1 MSASGNS
8 PGNTSENQAGLNIDP
23 FVVSLDESLHT
34 LVGNINILDAVK
46 PLNYHEQKS
55 QFFANRYSNG
65 PDFSY
70 KTNAIDPFLLK
81 RGLYNLPLEQLQD
94 DDLYQLYKA
103 AVDSYVDKID
113 QYQSIGTQQF
123 LYNSLRYYGEPCDK
137 DIRNARFIL
146 HLPEQGPEDKS
157 NLLDAHAIKAVL
169 DEMIAK
175 ENYSCEMLFDDTM
188 IANALVSG
196 KRVRINNNAR
206 MSHTETQAL
215 AHHELG
221 VHLVTSLNAGMQ
233 PLRILSVGCPLNTTT
248 QEGMAILSE
257 HLSGNLTI
265 KRLKVL
271 ALRVLAV
278 KSMIEDK
285 NFRTTFL
292 MLKEDFHTDDEL
304 AFTITARVYRGG
316 GLAKDFLYL
325 KGLRL
330 MLNAYEHEPDF
341 NNLLTG
347 KTSLDF
353 LPIITRLINK
363 QFLIA
368 PQFIT
373 PAFKAPV
380 LNDAIGTFVT
390 HAIR

>member
-1 MSASGNS
+1 
-8 PGNTSENQAGLNIDP
+8 
-23 FVVSLDESLHT
+23 
-34 LVGNINILDAVK
+34 
-46 PLNYHEQKS
+46 
-55 QFFANRYSNG
+55 
-65 PDFSY
+65 
-70 KTNAIDPFLLK
+70 
-81 RGLYNLPLEQLQD
+81 
-94 DDLYQLYKA
+94 
-103 AVDSYVDKID
+103 
-113 QYQSIGTQQF
+113 
-123 LYNSLRYYGEPCDK
+123 
-137 DIRNARFIL
+137 
-146 HLPEQGPEDKS
+146 
-157 NLLDAHAIKAVL
+157 
-169 DEMIAK
+169 MIAK
-175 ENYSCEMLFDDTM
+175 ENYSCEMLFDNTM

-196 KRVRINNNAR
+196 KRVRINNNAL

-316 GLAKDFLYL
+316 GLTKDFLYL

-330 MLNAYEHEPDF
+330 ILNAYEHEPDF

-363 QFLIA
+363 QILIA
-368 PQFIT
+368 PQYIT
-373 PAFKAPV
+373 PAFKSPV